1 VGCLTRS
8 RSSDA
13 RSCAA
18 QAIVAIRQRLPLISV
33 DLTHEKPAS
42 AHLEPG
48 TAERLIGLL
57 PSPEAVQQLTGL
69 ALMCA
74 AVCVAEEV
82 EGRTVGDVG
91 QHDAVRQIWGVGAT
105 LRVPDGEA
113 WFLDCLDRAR
123 TILTEND
130 ALWDRLRVTL
140 ERKKRMTADEI
151 RQMVG

>member
-1 VGCLTRS
+1 MT

-18 QAIVAIRQRLPLISV
+18 QAIVAIRQGLPLISV
-33 DLTHEKPAS
+33 DLTHGTHQKPAS

-105 LRVPDGEA
+105 LRVPDGDA

-123 TILTEND
+123 TMLAEND

-151 RQMVG
+151 RAMLG